1 MKIERKKMQ
10 KDKSLEIFNL
20 FSLIRKVQGLK
31 NQSFKD
37 RKANGIKTA
46 IFLFL
51 IYEDKITQAMIVE
64 RMAVAKQTINNV
76 IIELC
81 EKEYI
86 KKISDQDD
94 KRVKILVLTEKGK
107 IYADEFLKPLIEF
120 NEKLYDKLGEEKI
133 NQMTKDFSD
142 LAEILCKFN
151 KEEIWIV

>member
-1 MKIERKKMQ
+1 MQ

-51 IYEDKITQAMIVE
+51 IYENKITQAMIVE

>member
-1 MKIERKKMQ
+1 MQ

-94 KRVKILVLTEKGK
+94 KRVKILVLIEKGK

-133 NQMTKDFSD
+133 SQMTKDFSD

>member
-1 MKIERKKMQ
+1 MK

-51 IYEDKITQAMIVE
+51 IYEDRITQAMVVE

-107 IYADEFLKPLIEF
+107 NYADEFLKPLIEF
-120 NEKLYDKLGEEKI
+120 NGKLYDKLGEEKI

-142 LAEILCKFN
+142 LAEILCEFN
-151 KEEIWIV
+151 KEEI

>member
-1 MKIERKKMQ
+1 MK

-94 KRVKILVLTEKGK
+94 KRVKILVLTDKGK

-133 NQMTKDFSD
+133 SQMTKDFSD

>member
-1 MKIERKKMQ
+1 MQ

-37 RKANGIKTA
+37 RKANGIETA

-133 NQMTKDFSD
+133 SQMTKDFSD